1 MESRKLISIEEVLK
15 SISDDKSLVLFN
27 TIALANGETEIQIS
41 KMGLTTKQYYSRI
54 SKLTKADLI
63 KRKNGKYS
71 LTLLGNIVYEVH
83 TTIGKALKYY
93 WKLKAIESIEMSPS
107 VKLPK
112 EDLSQLVD
120 ALIDNKQ
127 IKDIILRTSFSSLD
141 TVGDC
146 AHHNYQQQE
155 LQHGQNEDSELV
167 EVVLNK

>member
-27 TIALANGETEIQIS
+27 TIALANGETEIQIR

-54 SKLTKADLI
+54 AKLTKADLI
-63 KRKNGKYS
+63 KRKNGRYS
-71 LTLLGNIVYEVH
+71 LTVLGKVVYEAH
-83 TTIGKALKYY
+83 TTIGKALRYY

-120 ALIDNKQ
+120 TLIDNKQ
-127 IKDIILRTSFSSLD
+127 IKDIVLRTSFSSLD
-141 TVGDC
+141 NIGDY
-146 AHHNYQQQE
+146 AHLNYQQQE
-155 LQHGQNEDSELV
+155 LQHGQNEEL
-167 EVVLNK
+167 ELEEMVLNK

>member
-27 TIALANGETEIQIS
+27 TIALANGETEIQIR

-63 KRKNGKYS
+63 KRKYGKYS
-71 LTLLGNIVYEVH
+71 LTVLGKVVYEAQ

-112 EDLSQLVD
+112 EDLSQMVD
-120 ALIDNKQ
+120 TLIDNKQ

-141 TVGDC
+141 TVEDC